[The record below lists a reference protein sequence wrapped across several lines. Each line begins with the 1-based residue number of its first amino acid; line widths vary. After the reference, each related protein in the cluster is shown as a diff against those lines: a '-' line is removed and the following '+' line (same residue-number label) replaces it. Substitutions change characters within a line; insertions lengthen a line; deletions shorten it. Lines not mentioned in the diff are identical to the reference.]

1 MTTRFITSSGS
12 GFQQKTFISHH
23 LTTIGSWEG
32 GTSPTEDGHLHQALA
47 DGAAVAEAESLE
59 PSSEARSRSLS
70 SRRPPGPPTEP
81 RRSWILGMEDK
92 LDKQ

>member
-1 MTTRFITSSGS
+1 MTTRFITSLGS
-12 GFQQKTFISHH
+12 GFSTKNPFV
-23 LTTIGSWEG
+23 LTTHGILGGG

-81 RRSWILGMEDK
+81 RRSWILGMEEQK
-92 LDKQ
+92 